1 MATIHF
7 VLVREDWEE
16 SEGTRLL
23 GYEVLGIYRERSS
36 GASQLRYLVEAQ
48 AENEGGKASITLD
61 RPPTIDFPV
70 TTFPTTIGRIAHPQP
85 DKCSAVCPVWKLIPQ
100 EIQD

>member
-48 AENEGGKASITLD
+48 AENEGGKASITLE
-61 RPPTIDFPV
+61 RSPV
-70 TTFPTTIGRIAHPQP
+70 LSPTIGRIANPQP
-85 DKCSAVCPVWKLIPQ
+85 DKCSAICPVWKLISR